1 MDKNLEKL
9 DTLWQILEIAV
20 KNRDTFESTKHLKR
34 IIKLEENKVVSIN
47 EQGIA
52 SN

>member
-34 IIKLEENKVVSIN
+34 IIKLEENKVVPIN
-47 EQGIA
+47 EQA
-52 SN
+52 TA